1 MNSSI
6 DSGERSGFWP
16 RMAALLLAIL
26 ALGLPLNDL
35 FRYGLLVI
43 AAAVILRGTIV
54 LETRAW
60 LTAIAV
66 VLAAMLGTML
76 MPAPKIEEGHNV
88 FIVDGRGGALEQG
101 LPADAFRAMLAE
113 FDQTYP
119 ADKRCKSGS
128 EGCWRNAMPDRAFAY
143 SADGLL
149 DTPQMSRRVTGIG
162 FSDPVWLRLGAINE
176 KQYNWY
182 GESDIQRGKRE
193 RWWNVLE
200 PWRLTMPYFVMY
212 RLPAEFTGSM
222 LCWQGKVLWEGANET
237 FVRWNHLQPACR
249 PIEAGDAGKR
259 IIGLSIGTPL
269 MMSLEANFTVQFR
282 RLIAPGLALI
292 GVAAVL
298 LLLVRWEKRDL
309 TLPFVF
315 LALSLVVV
323 MLNDS
328 SFIGG
333 VRPFD
338 GGDDGLFYEGVGR
351 HIAQF
356 LRAGEWARAL
366 EGDESVYYYG
376 GPGLRYF
383 RAIEQ
388 FIFGE
393 PFFLYL
399 SLVLALPFLV
409 FLAFKRFFSPRAA
422 LGFTLVFL
430 IIPVGAVFGTSFF
443 NYAKW
448 AARGFAD
455 PAAAALFI
463 GGFVLLLGP
472 TMNGPSA
479 RFAPAF
485 SAGLLF
491 ALALWIRPNLAPSA
505 GILLGGAGLAALWQ
519 MQVWRVAGLC
529 LGFLPVLGMA
539 LHNYYFGGVF
549 VLFSSNAT
557 ITEALPMPPSAWISM
572 LGEIVRFDF
581 GGQYIRNGFLQ
592 IARWLAGPSESF
604 IMIPLHAAA
613 IAVLVRVAFTRGFDP
628 WLRLTAWAMLAQH
641 PVALFYLSADRYYYL
656 QWFITML
663 VCMVWLRD
671 EGFGLLRARSPRTME
686 WLEAGP
692 LTRWLST
699 VLDWWAGFTGVVQK
713 R

>member
-1 MNSSI
+1 
-6 DSGERSGFWP
+6 
-16 RMAALLLAIL
+16 MAALLLVIM

-35 FRYGLLVI
+35 FRYGLLMI
-43 AAAVILRGTIV
+43 AAVVILRGTIV
-54 LETRAW
+54 LEARAW
-60 LTAIAV
+60 LTAVAV

-88 FIVDGRGGALEQG
+88 FVVDGRGGALEQG
-101 LPADAFRAMLAE
+101 LPADAFRTMLAE
-113 FDQTYP
+113 FDQAYP
-119 ADKRCKSGS
+119 AEKRCQKGVG
-128 EGCWRNAMPDRAFAY
+128 GCWRNGLPDRAFAY

-193 RWWNVLE
+193 RWSNVLQ
-200 PWRLTMPYFVMY
+200 PWQLTMPYFVMY
-212 RLPAEFTGSM
+212 RLPAEFVGST

-249 PIEAGDAGKR
+249 PIESGDAGRR
-259 IIGLSIGTPL
+259 IIGMSIGTPL
-269 MMSLEANFTVQFR
+269 AMSLEANATVQLR
-282 RLIAPGLALI
+282 HLIAPGLALI

-298 LLLVRWEKRDL
+298 LLLVRWKKRDL
-309 TLPFVF
+309 SLPFVF
-315 LALSLVVV
+315 LALALVVV
-323 MLNDS
+323 MLNDL
-328 SFIGG
+328 SFISG

-356 LRAGEWARAL
+356 LHAGEWAKAL

-383 RAIEQ
+383 RALEQ
-388 FIFGE
+388 FAFGDT
-393 PFFLYL
+393 FFAYL
-399 SLVLALPFLV
+399 SLMLALPFLV

-422 LGFTLVFL
+422 LGFTLVF
-430 IIPVGAVFGTSFF
+430 IAIPVGAVFGTSFF

-455 PAAAALFI
+455 PAAAAFFLS
-463 GGFVLLLGP
+463 GFVVLLGP

-491 ALALWIRPNLAPSA
+491 ALALWVRPNLAPA
-505 GILLGGAGLAALWQ
+505 TGILLGGAGLAALWQ
-519 MQVWRVAGLC
+519 MQVWRAAGLC
-529 LGFLPVLGMA
+529 LGFLPVFGMA
-539 LHNYYFGGVF
+539 LHNWHFGSVF

-557 ITEALPMPPSAWISM
+557 IAEAIPMPPSAWIAM
-572 LGEIVRFDF
+572 LGELIHFDF
-581 GGQYIRNGFLQ
+581 GGENIRRGVLQ

-604 IMIPLHAAA
+604 LMIPLHAAA
-613 IAVLVRVAFTRGFDP
+613 VAVLLRVALTRGFDP

-656 QWFITML
+656 TWFITML
-663 VCMVWLRD
+663 VCVVWLRD
-671 EGFGLLRARSPRTME
+671 EGFGLLRQRWPHVAELCESNPIS
-686 WLEAGP
+686 
-692 LTRWLST
+692 RWLGT
-699 VLDWWAGFTGVVQK
+699 VLDWWAGFTGVVAK

>member
-1 MNSSI
+1 
-6 DSGERSGFWP
+6 
-16 RMAALLLAIL
+16 MAALLLVMA
-26 ALGLPLNDL
+26 ALGLPVNDL

-43 AAAVILRGTIV
+43 AAAVILRGAIV
-54 LETRAW
+54 LEARAW
-60 LTAIAV
+60 LIAVAV

-88 FIVDGRGGALEQG
+88 FVVDGRGGALEQG

-119 ADKRCKSGS
+119 AEKRCKPGS
-128 EGCWRNAMPDRAFAY
+128 AGCWRGAMPDRAFAY
-143 SADGLL
+143 SADALF

-162 FSDPVWLRLGAINE
+162 FSDAVWLRLGAINE

-182 GESDIQRGKRE
+182 GASDIQRGKRG
-193 RWWNVLE
+193 RWWDVLN
-200 PWRLTMPYFVMY
+200 PWQVTVPYFVMY
-212 RLPAEFTGSM
+212 RLPAEFAGST

-249 PIEAGDAGKR
+249 PIESGDVGKR
-259 IIGLSIGTPL
+259 IIGMSIGTPL
-269 MMSLEANFTVQFR
+269 AMSLEANATVQFR
-282 RLIAPGLALI
+282 RLVAPGLALI

-298 LLLVRWEKRDL
+298 MLLVRWEKRDL
-309 TLPFVF
+309 TLPLVLLG
-315 LALSLVVV
+315 LALAVVV
-323 MLNDS
+323 LNDS
-328 SFIGG
+328 SFISG

-356 LRAGEWARAL
+356 LHAGEWAKAL

-383 RAIEQ
+383 RAVEQ
-388 FIFGE
+388 FVFGE
-393 PFFLYL
+393 MFFLYL
-399 SLVLALPFLV
+399 SLMLALPFLV
-409 FLAFKRFFSPRAA
+409 FLAFKRFFSARAA
-422 LGFTLVFL
+422 LGFTLVF
-430 IIPVGAVFGTSFF
+430 IAIPVGAVFGTSFF

-463 GGFVLLLGP
+463 GGFLLLLGP
-472 TMNGPSA
+472 TTKGPGA

-485 SAGLLF
+485 AAGLLF
-491 ALALWIRPNLAPSA
+491 ALALWVRPNLAPA
-505 GILLGGAGLAALWQ
+505 TGILLGGAGLAALWQ
-519 MQVWRVAGLC
+519 MQAWRIAGLC
-529 LGFLPVLGMA
+529 FGFMPALGMA
-539 LHNYYFGGVF
+539 LHNYYFGGVL

-557 ITEALPMPPSAWISM
+557 IAEALPMPPSAWIAM
-572 LGEIVRFDF
+572 FGELIHFNF
-581 GGQYIRNGFLQ
+581 GGENIRRGFLQ

-613 IAVLVRVAFTRGFDP
+613 VAVLIRVALTRGFDL

-656 QWFITML
+656 TWFITML

-671 EGFGLLRARSPRTME
+671 EGFALLRAYSPRAME
-686 WLEAGP
+686 RLEAN
-692 LTRWLST
+692 LLMRWLST
-699 VLDWWAGFTGVVQK
+699 VLDWWARFTGVAAK